1 MIALVTAAVSCDLDE
16 DLPLLGAALERAG
29 TQFHIRNWHDNVD
42 WSQYDAVFLRSPWDY
57 HLRRDEFLAWIRA
70 ASWVTR
76 VVNPFE
82 IVEWN
87 SNKRYLDELIAAGI
101 AVVPTRFIVGDTE
114 VDDVL
119 GELGNDVVVK
129 PSISAGSHDTL
140 RYRDAVGTIDDV
152 RTHVRRI
159 IDNGSV
165 AMIQSYQSGI
175 DNAGETGM
183 VWLNGEL
190 SHSFRKGAILREEPD
205 MRNGLY
211 AAEDIAG
218 RIASTAEVEL
228 GERIMRFL
236 VDKFGNPPVYARID
250 VIPRAGG
257 EPQLMELEL
266 VEPSFFLAYAEG
278 AADRAASV
286 FANAAR

>member
-29 TQFHIRNWHDNVD
+29 TQFHIRNWHDDVD
-42 WSQYDAVFLRSPWDY
+42 WSRYDAIFLRSPWDY
-57 HLRRDEFLAWIRA
+57 HLRRDEFLSWIRA
-70 ASWVTR
+70 ASQVTR
-76 VVNPFE
+76 VVNPLE
-82 IVEWN
+82 VVEWN
-87 SNKRYLDELIAAGI
+87 SDKRYLDELIDVGI
-101 AVVPTRFIVGDTE
+101 AVVPTRFIVTDIKVE
-114 VDDVL
+114 QVL
-119 GELGNDVVVK
+119 GDLGNDVVVK

-140 RYRDAVGTIDDV
+140 RYRDAVGSIDDM

-159 IDNGSV
+159 IDSGSA
-165 AMIQSYQSGI
+165 AMIQPYQSGI

-183 VWLNGEL
+183 VWFNGEL
-190 SHSFRKGAILREEPD
+190 SHSFRKGAILRDEPD
-205 MRNGLY
+205 MGNGLY

-218 RIASTAEVEL
+218 RIATSSEVEL
-228 GERIMRFL
+228 GQRVMNFL
-236 VDKFGNPPVYARID
+236 GDKFGNPPVYARID

-278 AADRAASV
+278 AADHAARV